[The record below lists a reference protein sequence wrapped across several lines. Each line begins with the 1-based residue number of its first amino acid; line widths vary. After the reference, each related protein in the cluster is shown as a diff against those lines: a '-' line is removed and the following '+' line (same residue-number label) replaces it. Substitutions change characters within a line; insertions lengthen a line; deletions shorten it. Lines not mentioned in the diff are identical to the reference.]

1 MVKTYTLSD
10 DEDGDGT
17 GALGDIQPVGHDY
30 VEEVRPY
37 SQNISLFVLTNSWN
51 KTSESVFLSVNQS
64 N

>member
-30 VEEVRPY
+30 VEEVRLY
-37 SQNISLFVLTNSWN
+37 SQNISLFVLN
-51 KTSESVFLSVNQS
+51 KAGSKRVNLSFCQ
-64 N
+64 